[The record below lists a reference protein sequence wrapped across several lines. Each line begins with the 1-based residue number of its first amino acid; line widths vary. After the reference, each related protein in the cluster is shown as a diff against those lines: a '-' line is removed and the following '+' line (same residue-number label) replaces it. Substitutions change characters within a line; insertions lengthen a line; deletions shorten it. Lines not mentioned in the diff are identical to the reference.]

1 MFTEK
6 EYRAAKRAATSVA
19 RVNKGYLDDGDVLG
33 AIYEWMVKNQSKV
46 ETWREEELGGVLN
59 TALYRAGLRYA
70 HNERKRITGAHDE
83 DLYYYSPAVV
93 EELLPLIWDYEDW
106 YMDASS
112 DRVKGRGGDP
122 ALGNTRLATLV
133 DVASATYALRSE
145 DLAFIRQHYQEGVPF
160 DLLGPLWEMTE
171 DGARK
176 RHARIVRRIVRNL
189 GGEPPWFDGP
199 GTRKARSNASAQVE
213 TRDQA

>member
-6 EYRAAKRAATSVA
+6 EYRSAKRAATSVA

-33 AIYEWMVKNQSKV
+33 AIYEWMMTHQHKV
-46 ETWREEELGGVLN
+46 LEWREEDKPGVLN
-59 TALYRAGLRYA
+59 TALYRAGLRFA
-70 HNERKRITGAHDE
+70 HNERKRITGARDE

-93 EELLPLIWDYEDW
+93 EDILPLIWDYEDW
-106 YMDASS
+106 YMSQDGP
-112 DRVKGRGGDP
+112 RVRSAGDP
-122 ALGNTRLATLV
+122 ALGNTRLATIV
-133 DVASATYALRSE
+133 DVATAVWALPK
-145 DLAFIRQHYQEGVPF
+145 DDIDFLAQHYVMGMTF
-160 DLLGPLWEMTE
+160 DVLGQLWEMTE

-176 RHARIVRRIVRNL
+176 RHGRIVRRVVRHL

-199 GTRKARSNASAQVE
+199 GSRKVKSNAAAQVE